1 MFLNKRENITISEME
16 FIISLQNVIMHYEGN
31 VLRDNNIPNGKKD
44 LIRFML
50 VDMRKELTDSIGRV
64 KQMLEVEDR
73 VKELMDP
80 YWTPE
85 NDSVIR

>member
-16 FIISLQNVIMHYEGN
+16 FIISLQNIIMHYESN
-31 VLRDNNIPNGKKD
+31 VLRNNAVPSGKKD
-44 LIRFML
+44 LINFML
-50 VDMRKELTDSIGRV
+50 VDMRNELTDSIGRV
-64 KQMLEVEDR
+64 KQALEVKER

-85 NDSVIR
+85 NDSTLR